1 MQAIRR
7 QPQRAP
13 DGTPVH
19 YQRHRPEQ
27 TTLYRLVQQHAATFF
42 AQAED
47 AAGADLPQFVKD
59 EFDAFLECGIL
70 AHGFLR
76 LHCGD
81 CGHDKLLAFSCKR
94 RGFCPSCGAR
104 RMAQTAAHLV
114 DHVIPHV
121 PVRQWVLSL
130 PIPLRLLLAAQPK
143 LVTSVLQVV
152 HRVITRFLLKQA
164 GAKADEADS
173 GTVTLI
179 QRFGS
184 AANLNIHLHCLVLDG
199 VYRRGIDGAPEFVE
213 VPEPTDEAL
222 QSVLHKI
229 ITRTMK
235 LLTRRGV
242 LVEEE
247 GSTYM
252 ADNDGD
258 SDEARVLRPLQAAAC
273 TYRIAF
279 GPRAGQKVL
288 TVQGAMPRD
297 ADFKQHLC
305 ADIDGF
311 SLHAAVRCAAD
322 DRQAL
327 EQLCRYITRPALA
340 NERVQTNT
348 AGQVVLK
355 LKTPWRDGTTHL
367 VMSPLEFMQRL
378 AALVPR
384 PRLHLIRFHGVLA
397 PNAKLRALVVPQVP
411 EAPAQAAKP
420 AECDANCAH
429 HRPVRLSWAKL
440 LKRVFDLDLE
450 HCPNCGGELK
460 IIAAI
465 LEAPVIEKILTHLGL
480 QARAPP
486 RAPARGQALQA
497 A

>member
-1 MQAIRR
+1 
-7 QPQRAP
+7 
-13 DGTPVH
+13 
-19 YQRHRPEQ
+19 
-27 TTLYRLVQQHAATFF
+27 
-42 AQAED
+42 
-47 AAGADLPQFVKD
+47 
-59 EFDAFLECGIL
+59 
-70 AHGFLR
+70 
-76 LHCGD
+76 
-81 CGHDKLLAFSCKR
+81 
-94 RGFCPSCGAR
+94 
-104 RMAQTAAHLV
+104 
-114 DHVIPHV
+114 
-121 PVRQWVLSL
+121 
-130 PIPLRLLLAAQPK
+130 
-143 LVTSVLQVV
+143 
-152 HRVITRFLLKQA
+152 
-164 GAKADEADS
+164 
-173 GTVTLI
+173 
-179 QRFGS
+179 
-184 AANLNIHLHCLVLDG
+184 VLDG

-252 ADNDGD
+252 ADDDGD

-340 NERVQTNT
+340 NERVQTNA

-397 PNAKLRALVVPQVP
+397 PNAKLRALVVPQEP
-411 EAPAQAAKP
+411 EPPAQAAKP
-420 AECDANCAH
+420 AECEASCAH
-429 HRPVRLSWAKL
+429 HRPLRLSWAKL
-440 LKRVFDLDLE
+440 LKRVFEIDMD

-465 LEAPVIEKILTHLGL
+465 LEQPVIEKILMHLGL
-480 QARAPP
+480 QADCGR
-486 RAPARGQALQA
+486 RSAPARGPAPQEGFALASANA
-497 A
+497 ACKAGHRLAHQPVARRCMRPDHLDPSPLKRPGTPGHGIACVCASRDRGNGARSRG